1 VQVWL
6 ARIGFPKKVLR
17 QCTDMIM
24 RRPSAAAAW
33 SKCTIIGFRL
43 HLLLDLLLRAVLP
56 VLLLLTCPCGC
67 RGLSLLRGV
76 TLKIAVDANGGVAEQ
91 ARTDATT
98 TKKGRFTCPAAL
110 DMVHRLRRDA
120 DAILVGKRTVMDDNP
135 SLLVRQRGSVV
146 VDGERQPLRVI
157 LDTNLSLLRRQP
169 PPLHHHQYQVFTDG
183 YPTLVYHHASSS
195 EATAAAKDT
204 TTATTLASIDTITI
218 NDDSND
224 EGNNNQNGNG
234 DHGRRVVSIPHVW
247 HDLQTRYNVQHLMVE
262 GGPAVARAFLYHRL
276 VDRCLVVRA
285 TTVTFAQPLPS
296 NIDEALLS
304 AAGLTR
310 LGRYPLGVDEVECWS
325 RNNNNNNNND
335 NAGWPTKVLSD
346 WP

>member
-1 VQVWL
+1 MRQPL
-6 ARIGFPKKVLR
+6 A
-17 QCTDMIM
+17 
-24 RRPSAAAAW
+24 SATW
-33 SKCTIIGFRL
+33 SKGTIIGFRL

-56 VLLLLTCPCGC
+56 VVVLLLLPCSC

-91 ARTDATT
+91 EARSDATT
-98 TKKGRFTCPAAL
+98 TKKGRFTCPEAL
-110 DMVHRLRRDA
+110 EMVHRLRRDA

-135 SLLVRQRGSVV
+135 SLLVRRGGVV
-146 VDGERQPLRVI
+146 VVGERQPLRVI
-157 LDTNLSLLRRQP
+157 LDTNLSLLRRP
-169 PPLHHHQYQVFTDG
+169 PQQLHHHHQYQVFTDG

-204 TTATTLASIDTITI
+204 STTTTLVPIDTMTTS
-218 NDDSND
+218 DDD
-224 EGNNNQNGNG
+224 NGNTNNSNNDG
-234 DHGRRVVSIPHVW
+234 VGRRVVSIPHVW
-247 HDLQTRYNVQHLMVE
+247 HDLQVRYNVQHLMVE
-262 GGPAVARAFLYHRL
+262 GGPAVARAFLHHRL

-296 NIDEALLS
+296 NIDDTLLL

-325 RNNNNNNNND
+325 RNNNNNND